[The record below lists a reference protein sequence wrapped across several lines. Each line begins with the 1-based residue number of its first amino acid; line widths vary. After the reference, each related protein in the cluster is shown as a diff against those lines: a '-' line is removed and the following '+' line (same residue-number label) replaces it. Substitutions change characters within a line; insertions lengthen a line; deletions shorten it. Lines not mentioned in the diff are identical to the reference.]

1 MLLGDSKIGTS
12 TLATTS
18 SSTRA
23 VSKPQPKKKDN
34 FIIYSFKRIWS
45 LLTAFWIRFR
55 KFMWI
60 GSTGIF
66 YINKQHRFY
75 HISRPI
81 RIFIHAINAK

>member
-1 MLLGDSKIGTS
+1 MLLNESKIGKS

-23 VSKPQPKKKDN
+23 ATKPQPKKKDN

-45 LLTAFWIRFR
+45 LLTGFWLRFR

-60 GSTGIF
+60 GSTGNF
-66 YINKQHRFY
+66 LK
-75 HISRPI
+75 
-81 RIFIHAINAK
+81 